1 MAEKQPVEELD
12 DDRMPI
18 TKEPDED
25 GHSQPS
31 KIKREDTEDEP
42 DDNEPE
48 VEPEV
53 PVRRSVQQHIIT
65 RQKKTIDKL
74 RSKQED
80 GDDDVLDDEDD
91 DSLDEDE
98 PTTPSRNSVANE
110 VRKTVAPIVETLRG
124 QIDDTELKEL
134 FEIEPDAKAMSKQI
148 RKYMAHPEYKGV
160 PPAVIYHHLAFDKA
174 VDGSVKKKT
183 IANREAN
190 LHRNA
195 GSGRR
200 PKEGS
205 SELPDV
211 SDMDDDEFD
220 KLQDK
225 ARQGKF
231 LK

>member
-1 MAEKQPVEELD
+1 MAEKNPVEELD
-12 DDRMPI
+12 DDKPI
-18 TKEPDED
+18 IKEPDE
-25 GHSQPS
+25 GGGSQPP
-31 KIKREDTEDEP
+31 KIKSDTTDDEP
-42 DDNEPE
+42 DDIEPE
-48 VEPEV
+48 IEPEV

-65 RQKKTIDKL
+65 RQQKTIKKL

-80 GDDDVLDDEDD
+80 GDDDVLTDDEDD
-91 DSLDEDE
+91 EPEDST
-98 PTTPSRNSVANE
+98 PPSRNVVADE

-134 FEIEPDAKAMSKQI
+134 FETEPDAKAMSKQI

-174 VDGSVKKKT
+174 IDGSVKKKNV
-183 IANREAN
+183 ANREAN

-195 GSGRR
+195 GSSRR

-205 SELPDV
+205 SDLPDV

>member
-1 MAEKQPVEELD
+1 MADTKPVEDLD
-12 DDRMPI
+12 DDGKPI
-18 TKEPDED
+18 VKEPGED

-31 KIKREDTEDEP
+31 KIKRDDTEDEP
-42 DDNEPE
+42 DDTEPE
-48 VEPEV
+48 IEPEV
-53 PVRRSVQQHIIT
+53 PVRRSVAQHIIT

-80 GDDDVLDDEDD
+80 GDDDVLTDDEDD
-91 DSLDEDE
+91 DVVDE
-98 PTTPSRNSVANE
+98 PDTPSRNSVANE

-134 FEIEPDAKAMSKQI
+134 FETEPDAKAMSRQI

-174 VDGSVKKKT
+174 ASGAVVRKNV
-183 IANREAN
+183 ANREAN

-205 SELPDV
+205 SDLPDV